1 MIWAMESQV
10 KNLKE
15 TELFAGKLLKESITK
30 ERPIVFALYG
40 QLGAGKT
47 TFTKALARELKIEE
61 TVTSPTFLLMK
72 TFNIPKEKE
81 GLSQLIHIDAYRVDS
96 AKEFLDL
103 GLEKI
108 LTNKKNIVV
117 IEWPEKLKEYLP
129 QQTIHLHFEVVG
141 ENKRKIHII

>member
-1 MIWAMESQV
+1 MIWTMESQT
-10 KNLKE
+10 KTTKKTDIL
-15 TELFAGKLLKESITK
+15 ASKLLKESIAK
-30 ERPIVFALYG
+30 DRPIVFALYG

-47 TFTKALARELKIEE
+47 TFTKALAKELRIKE

-81 GLSQLIHIDAYRVDS
+81 GLSKLIHIDAYRVDS

-103 GLEKI
+103 GLEEI
-108 LTNKKNIVV
+108 LTNKKNIVI

-129 QQTIHLHFEVVG
+129 QQTTHLHFEIVG
-141 ENKRKIHII
+141 ENERKIHIA